1 MNYLI
6 RKIFKIPRR
15 LLREIKSSGEY
26 FYFKTRYRTPCLP
39 QGCSQRRLL
48 VGGGEDLKTAARH
61 FRRVFPKQADEK
73 IKEADLICA
82 HVFDLL
88 GSGPRKLSK
97 VGEGYQPI
105 DWHSDFK
112 AGYRWDPKTFYK
124 RIKYGH
130 VRGVDVKVPWELS
143 RFQHLNTLGQA
154 YVLTGEQKYR
164 DEFVNQ
170 IIDWKDSNPVAF
182 GVNWACTM
190 DVAIRVANWLVAKE
204 LFEESSLPKEFLEKF
219 YVSIYEHGRFIRNHL
234 EYSPKLTTN
243 HYVADLAGLFFIAV
257 YCPFLKE
264 SASWQKFCVDELA
277 KEIQKQVYEDGCD
290 FEASTSYH
298 RLVLEMFFYCE
309 LLGKS
314 AGIEFPQSYQDKVR
328 KMFECS
334 LYSIKPNGKI
344 PQIGDNDNGRFL
356 IFAQR
361 PVLEHKYLLSLAAIY
376 YQDSTFK
383 LQHFDFDEEA
393 FWVFG
398 LKGKEIYDTLPS
410 RQGQLA
416 SKSFPDAG
424 WYIMRRNNDYC
435 FIVCGPNGQ
444 NGRGGHAHNDKL
456 SFELMLNGEDVIVD
470 PGTYCYTPY
479 PEWRNKFRSTGYHN
493 TAIVNDIEQNLL
505 SKNLFSLDCG
515 VLVRFATL
523 EEKSDQII
531 FKGSIELP
539 GGALFARE
547 IKYDKNQGSSSVQDK
562 FESKIMW
569 MSMSRFHFS
578 PELEVR
584 DREILAKKSGRR
596 LARIE
601 FLNKGA
607 QIKPYDYSAAYGE
620 KEQAV
625 ALELAAENVTEITVT
640 IIKEIS

>member
-1 MNYLI
+1 LA
-6 RKIFKIPRR
+6 
-15 LLREIKSSGEY
+15 RELKVLAEY
-26 FYFKTRYRTPCLP
+26 FYY
-39 QGCSQRRLL
+39 
-48 VGGGEDLKTAARH
+48 
-61 FRRVFPKQADEK
+61 RVFYRKPVLSNKYSQKRLILLGREELSSAAQHYCQIFPLQIETK
-73 IKEADLICA
+73 IKDADLICA

-154 YVLTGEQKYR
+154 YVLTGEQRYR

-190 DVAIRVANWLVAKE
+190 DAAIRVANWLVAKE
-204 LFEESSLPKEFLEKF
+204 FFDDSALPKAFLEKF
-219 YVSIYEHGRFIRNHL
+219 YTSIYEHGKFIRSHL
-234 EYSPKLTTN
+234 EYSPEFTNN
-243 HYVADLAGLFFIAV
+243 HYLSDLAGLLYVSI
-257 YCPFLKE
+257 YCPFFAESKE
-264 SASWQKFCVDELA
+264 WQDVAINELS
-277 KEIQKQVYEDGCD
+277 KEIEKQVYNDGCN
-290 FEASTSYH
+290 FEASTCYH
-298 RLVLEMFFYCE
+298 RLALEILYYSQLAAE
-309 LLGKS
+309 R
-314 AGIEFPQSYQDKVR
+314 AGIEFSQAYRHKVR
-328 KMFECS
+328 KMFEFS

-361 PVLEHKYLLSLAAIY
+361 AVLEHKYLLSLAAIY

-398 LKGKEIYDTLPS
+398 LKGKGIYDKLPS

-493 TAIVNDIEQNLL
+493 TVIVNDIEQNLL
-505 SKNLFSLDCG
+505 SKNLFFLNFRVI
-515 VLVRFATL
+515 VLFATL

-547 IKYDKNQGSSSVQDK
+547 IKYDKNQGSFSMQDK

-569 MSMSRFHFS
+569 MSMSRFDFS

-584 DREILAKKSGRR
+584 DREILVKKSGKK

-601 FLNKGA
+601 FLNNGA
-607 QIKPYDYSAAYGE
+607 QMKPYDYSKAYGE

-625 ALELAAENVTEITVT
+625 ALELAAENVTEIAVT
-640 IIKEIS
+640 IIKELS